1 MITIINYGLGN
12 IRSFVNLYER
22 LNIKTKVANSTDDIK
37 SATKIILPGVGAFD
51 YAMSKLNKSGMR
63 EELEKRVLIDKV
75 PVLGICVGM
84 QILGDRSEE
93 GTMKGLGW
101 IKGTNKKFKISEKSI
116 LPQMGWNNMDSIKK
130 NKIFTNI
137 NESSRFYFLHSYYFE
152 CENQENELAR
162 TFFEINYTSA
172 INEDNIYGIQ
182 FHPEKSH
189 SSGIQLLHNFSKI

>member
-22 LNIKTKVANSTDDIK
+22 LNIKTKVANSTDDLK

-130 NKIFTNI
+130 NKIFKNI

-152 CENQENELAR
+152 CENQENELAK

-172 INEDNIYGIQ
+172 INQDNIYGIQ

-189 SSGIQLLHNFSKI
+189 SSGIELLHNFSKI

>member
-101 IKGTNKKFKISEKSI
+101 IKGTNKKFKINEKSI
-116 LPQMGWNNMDSIKK
+116 LPHMGWNNMDNIKK
-130 NKIFTNI
+130 NKIFDNI

>member
-130 NKIFTNI
+130 NKIFKNI

-152 CENQENELAR
+152 CENQENELAK

-172 INEDNIYGIQ
+172 INQDNIYGIQ

-189 SSGIQLLHNFSKI
+189 SSGIELLHNFSKI

>member
-1 MITIINYGLGN
+1 MITIIDYGLGN

-22 LNIKTKVANSTDDIK
+22 LNIKTKVANSTDDII

-84 QILGDRSEE
+84 QILGDSSEE

-101 IKGTNKKFKISEKSI
+101 IKGANKKFKISEKSI
-116 LPQMGWNNMDSIKK
+116 LPHMGWNNMYNLKK
-130 NKIFTNI
+130 NKIFENI